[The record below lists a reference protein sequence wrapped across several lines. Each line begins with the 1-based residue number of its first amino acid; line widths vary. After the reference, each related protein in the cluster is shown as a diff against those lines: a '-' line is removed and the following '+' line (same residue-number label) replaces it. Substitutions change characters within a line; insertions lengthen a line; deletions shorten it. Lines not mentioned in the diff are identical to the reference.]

1 MKVTKEAAKAMA
13 KAWDAP
19 KTHEPPTGQPAKK
32 KG

>member
-13 KAWDAP
+13 KAWREP
-19 KTHEPPTGQPAKK
+19 KTNDLPKDQPAKK